1 MVVCSPTRTR
11 DIETDLAQELERL
24 GAEVG
29 GVLHEGLFFVL
40 LLGSGRG
47 RLDIAGWLE
56 SDVIAEDLEV
66 GSRVAAGIIGGIVVV
81 CHDTV
86 PPGR

>member
-1 MVVCSPTRTR
+1 MVVCSPTRTG

-40 LLGSGRG
+40 LGSGRG
-47 RLDIAGWLE
+47 RLDKAGWLE
-56 SDVIAEDLEV
+56 RDVIAEDLEV
-66 GSRVAAGIIGGIVVV
+66 GSRVAAGVIGDIVVV
-81 CHDTV
+81 CHDAV